1 MPTLNN
7 LLLPNRT
14 LQARTIP
21 QTAPRVQNLGD
32 TVIGKGSYLVYV
44 IKLAVAFTIERGPYV
59 SHADLGA
66 FKEPDGLAILETHD
80 VIEGGE
86 VLGEDVHERCG

>member
-7 LLLPNRT
+7 LLLPDRT

-21 QTAPRVQNLGD
+21 QTAPRVQNLRD
-32 TVIGKGSYLVYV
+32 AVIGKGSDLVYV
-44 IKLAVAFTIERGPYV
+44 IELAVTFTIERGPDV
-59 SHADLGA
+59 SDADLGA

-80 VIEGGE
+80 VVEGGE
-86 VLGEDVHERCG
+86 ILSENVHQSCS